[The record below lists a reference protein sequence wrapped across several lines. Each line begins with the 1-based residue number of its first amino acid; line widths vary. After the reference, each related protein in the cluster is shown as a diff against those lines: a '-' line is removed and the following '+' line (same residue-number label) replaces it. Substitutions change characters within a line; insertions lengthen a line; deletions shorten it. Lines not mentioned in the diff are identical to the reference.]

1 MRSNPTG
8 GTRAFVLALTLAM
21 SVAACSSVEIEASA
35 SDDAAPST
43 LSSAAS
49 PDDTAAPTTELETTE
64 APTTAAPSTTE
75 ATTTTTEPTTT
86 TTFAVDEMPLP
97 TDPAGVA
104 AELSMVELAVR
115 DSSISDEDIGPYG
128 RRQQQMYRL
137 ISANPDWA
145 PEVIAAVDPAV
156 RPAVELNWAA
166 REDLSALVR
175 NYTLSTTLPAWRI
188 RDPLPVGQLVGY
200 YEESAA
206 NSGIDWTYVA
216 AINLVETRMGRIE
229 GLSTAG
235 ATGPMQFLP
244 TTWNECC
251 QGDPTVDRDAII
263 GAGVYLRQRGG
274 PADMQSALFGYNN
287 SQRYVDAVS
296 AYAAVM
302 VDDPLAYRGYHAWEV
317 YFLSAAGLIRMP
329 AGYEEAEAVDA
340 ATWLAENPEAL
351 VGTTD

>member
-1 MRSNPTG
+1 MRSNRNG
-8 GTRAFVLALTLAM
+8 GKRGLALALALAM
-21 SVAACSSVEIEASA
+21 LTAACSRVELETSA
-35 SDDAAPST
+35 SDEATPST
-43 LSSAAS
+43 LSSVAQ
-49 PDDTAAPTTELETTE
+49 DDATTAPTTEPESTE
-64 APTTAAPSTTE
+64 APTTEAASTTE
-75 ATTTTTEPTTT
+75 ATTTTAEPTTT
-86 TTFAVDEMPLP
+86 TTVAVDEMPLP
-97 TDPAGVA
+97 TDAAGVA
-104 AELSMVELAVR
+104 DELSMVELAVR
-115 DSSISDEDIGPYG
+115 DSTISDSEIGPYG

-137 ISANPDWA
+137 ISANPEWA
-145 PEVIAAVDPAV
+145 PQVIAAVDPAI

-188 RDPLPVGQLVGY
+188 REPLPVAELVGY

-340 ATWLAENPEAL
+340 STWLAENPDAL
-351 VGTTD
+351 VGSAD